1 MARMGLAA
9 DGERLAWLALA
20 LVEPLSPRSAFALIE
35 RFGSPCAVLNAGHGN
50 LLAAG
55 LSAAIV
61 AAIGEVRPEREIS
74 ALERAGASLVT
85 WPDAEY
91 PVRLR
96 HIPDPP
102 LALAVRGALPADEP
116 AIAVVGARRASEYGR
131 RIADELARGL
141 AQAGITVVS
150 GLATGIDA
158 AAHRGALAAGGRTV
172 AVLGTGIDRVYPSWH
187 AGLAAEIVPQG
198 ALVTEFACG
207 TPPRAFHFPLR
218 NRLISGLSLGTVVVE
233 AAEESGSL
241 ITAHRSEEHTS

>member
-1 MARMGLAA
+1 MARMGLAI
-9 DGERLAWLALA
+9 DGERFAWLALA
-20 LVEPLSPRSAFALIE
+20 LVEPLAPRSAFALVE
-35 RFGSPCAVLNAGHGN
+35 HFGSPSAVLSAGEGK
-50 LLAAG
+50 LVAAG
-55 LSAAIV
+55 LSAAAV
-61 AAIGEVRPEREIS
+61 AAIGAVRPERELR

-141 AQAGITVVS
+141 GQAGIAVVS
-150 GLATGIDA
+150 GLAAGIDA

-172 AVLGTGIDRVYPSWH
+172 AVLGTGIDRVYPAWH
-187 AGLAAEIVPQG
+187 ASLAAEVASQG

-207 TPPRAFHFPLR
+207 IP
-218 NRLISGLSLGTVVVE
+218 
-233 AAEESGSL
+233 
-241 ITAHRSEEHTS
+241 